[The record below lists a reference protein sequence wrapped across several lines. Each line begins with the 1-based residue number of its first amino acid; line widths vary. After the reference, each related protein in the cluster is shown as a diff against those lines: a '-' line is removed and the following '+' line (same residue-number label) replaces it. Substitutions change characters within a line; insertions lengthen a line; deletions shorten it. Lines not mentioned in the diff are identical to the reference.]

1 MILWEGL
8 MSTILGYSSGV
19 YFIDPQD
26 VIVLADARSEKVAQI
41 HTSDLIGNAFNQTAK
56 EAFIKACV

>member
-1 MILWEGL
+1 

-41 HTSDLIGNAFNQTAK
+41 HTSDLIGTFNQTAK